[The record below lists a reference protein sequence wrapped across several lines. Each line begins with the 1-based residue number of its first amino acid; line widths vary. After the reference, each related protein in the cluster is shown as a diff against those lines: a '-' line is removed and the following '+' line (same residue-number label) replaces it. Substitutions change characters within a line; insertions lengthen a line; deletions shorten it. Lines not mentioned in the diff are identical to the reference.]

1 MEMFTLNQWAVVALV
16 FVAGWL
22 VGLMSRS
29 GSKKWRLRY
38 EAERD
43 AHLAARRDYEARLAE
58 RPVVATQVV
67 RDADGRPVAVPSRI

>member
-29 GSKKWRLRY
+29 DKNKWRLRY

-43 AHLAARRDYEARLAE
+43 AHLASRRDYEARIAD

-67 RDADGRPVAVPSRI
+67 RDADGVPVAKRAI